1 MSGLA
6 WAASDD
12 DLIGVLGHAL
22 RADPPPPDVLRQAR
36 ASFAWRDLAAEI
48 ARLEFDSAIDDGGLA
63 RVRGVPRTRRLYFH
77 GERSVVSLELH
88 LPRRNIVGRID
99 PAEATSVE
107 LRSADGSWMTQSD
120 ERGYFAFDRAPS
132 GAASLRWS
140 PAGERQAIET
150 EWVTL

>member
-1 MSGLA
+1 M
-6 WAASDD
+6 
-12 DLIGVLGHAL
+12 GVLGHAL

-88 LPRRNIVGRID
+88 SPKRKIVGRID
-99 PAEATSVE
+99 PAEATAVE
-107 LRSADGSWMTQSD
+107 LRFAGGSWMTRSD
-120 ERGYFAFDRAPS
+120 EHGYFAFERAPS

-140 PAGERQAIET
+140 PAGASRAVET